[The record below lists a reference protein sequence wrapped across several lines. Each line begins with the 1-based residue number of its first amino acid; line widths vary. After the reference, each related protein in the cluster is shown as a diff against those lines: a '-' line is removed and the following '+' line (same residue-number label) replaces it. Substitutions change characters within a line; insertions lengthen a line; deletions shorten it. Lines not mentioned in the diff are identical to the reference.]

1 MSFRPWLLVA
11 LAAIATYAGTLRHA
25 LVWDDLLLRDSIAQ
39 GHAESGLRGVA
50 TQRFTLDPAR
60 PTGYYRPV
68 VTLSLWLDGR
78 TGGGSALAYHVT
90 NVLLHAACAL
100 AALLLLRALLGSGRA
115 ALAGALLFA
124 VHPIHAESVAWVS
137 GRTDLWAALGA
148 FASAATW
155 WRVERGTAARPALER
170 ALSLAAF
177 ALACLGK
184 EVAFVLPAALL
195 AGEAVLGPREGFWR
209 RQRFWITAWTI
220 VLGGVLAIRAAIG
233 LPAGLLASGLAAG
246 RAATDPVVVAG
257 AIAKYLRLLVLPWPA
272 NAYYLPEHVRMGVTD
287 AAMAV
292 ALVAACVAAGLRLR
306 PRVGFWALVW
316 TGVFLLPVAGF
327 APQDVVLAERFLYLP
342 SLAVCAMAGIAL
354 SRVPARARDLSIA
367 AIVVALGVATFVRA
381 RTWRDDA
388 TLFAHMVRTSPG
400 SAVARNNLARTL
412 IDARRFPEA
421 QAHLREAVRLDP
433 VYAEAHSNLS
443 LVQGETGALA
453 EAAASGEAALR
464 LRPELTAA
472 RVNLLITYR
481 QLGRCAD
488 GVRVAGETPPRSL
501 TDVRLARQLQLTQ
514 TASATAA
521 PPADAAALSARG
533 NAAAGVG
540 RQDGAVRLF
549 TQAIE
554 AAPGDFKTRNNRARS
569 LLALGREDE
578 ALADLREAVRL
589 EPGYALARLNLGM
602 VLAGRGRMAEAA
614 EQLGQVEKTSA
625 DPALREAA
633 ARALG
638 RMRAR

>member
-25 LVWDDLLLRDSIAQ
+25 LVWDDLLLRDSIAEAH
-39 GHAESGLRGVA
+39 GARGLAGVA

-90 NVLLHAACAL
+90 NVLLHAACSL
-100 AALLLLRALLGSGRA
+100 LALLLLRALLGSDRA

-137 GRTDLWAALGA
+137 GRTDLWAALGV
-148 FASAATW
+148 FASGATW
-155 WRVERGTAARPALER
+155 LRIERGTASRPTLER
-170 ALSLAAF
+170 ALGLAAF
-177 ALACLGK
+177 ALACFAK
-184 EVAFVLPAALL
+184 EVALVLPAALL
-195 AGEAVLGPREGFWR
+195 AGEAALGPREGFWR
-209 RQRFWITAWTI
+209 RQRSWLMSWAAL
-220 VLGGVLAIRAAIG
+220 LGGVLAVRATIG
-233 LPAGLLASGLAAG
+233 LPPGLLASGLAAG
-246 RAATDPVVVAG
+246 RAATDPAVVAG
-257 AIAKYLRLLVLPWPA
+257 AVAKYLRLLVAPWPA
-272 NAYYLPEHVRMGVTD
+272 NAYYLPEHVRIGATD
-287 AAMAV
+287 AALATL
-292 ALVAACVAAGLRLR
+292 LVAGCVVAGLRLR
-306 PRVGFWALVW
+306 ARAGFWALVW

-342 SLAVCAMAGIAL
+342 SLAVCAVAGLAL
-354 SRVPARARDLSIA
+354 AHVPARAHALATA
-367 AIVVALGVATFVRA
+367 AIVMGLGAATFVRA
-381 RTWRDDA
+381 RAWRGEA
-388 TLFAHMVRTSPG
+388 TLFAHMVDTSPA

-412 IDARRFPEA
+412 IDTRRFDEA
-421 QAHLREAVRLDP
+421 REHLREAVRLDP
-433 VYAEAHSNLS
+433 AYAEAHSNLS

-488 GVRVAGETPPRSL
+488 GVRVASEAPPRSL
-501 TDVRLARQLQLTQ
+501 TNARLARQLQLTQ
-514 TASATAA
+514 AA
-521 PPADAAALSARG
+521 CALPAPAADPAALSGQG
-533 NAAAGVG
+533 NAAAAAG
-540 RQDGAVRLF
+540 RHDEAVRLY

-569 LLALGREDE
+569 LLALGRQDE
-578 ALADLREAVRL
+578 AISDLREAVRL
-589 EPGYALARLNLGM
+589 DPGYALARLNLGM

-614 EQLGQVEKTSA
+614 KELEDVEKTSA
-625 DPALREAA
+625 DPALRDAA
-633 ARALG
+633 VRALA
-638 RMRAR
+638 RIRAR